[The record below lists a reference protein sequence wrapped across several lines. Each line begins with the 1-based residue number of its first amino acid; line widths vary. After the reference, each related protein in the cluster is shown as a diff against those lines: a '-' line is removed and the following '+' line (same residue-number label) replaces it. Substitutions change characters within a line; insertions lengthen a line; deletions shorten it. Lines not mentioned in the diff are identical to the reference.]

1 MRRSNISED
10 FNHLVT
16 ILTSKNFLNCQ
27 ILCNEVPFFIADYD
41 IAKDNEMKKMQAQLI
56 KKLAEFDVK
65 VLNVNIYDLSI
76 DILKQNDDW
85 DWCIENEQTISKD
98 KLKEELQGILDV
110 QDVITPAITKLMNE
124 TDYDIMFLTGIG
136 EVFPYIRSH
145 NILNNLQKFA
155 KEKPTLM
162 FFPGEYIN
170 YQNTGSTLNL
180 FGKLQDDKYYRAAN
194 IYEIQEV

>member
-162 FFPGEYIN
+162 FFPVEYIN

>member
-1 MRRSNISED
+1 MRKYNISDD
-10 FNHLVT
+10 FNHLVK
-16 ILTSKNFLNCQ
+16 ILTSKNFLQCQ

-41 IAKDNEMKKMQAQLI
+41 IAKEDEMKKMQAQLI
-56 KKLAEFDVK
+56 KKLADFDVK
-65 VLNVNIYDLSI
+65 VLNINIYDLTV
-76 DILKQNDDW
+76 DILKENDDW
-85 DWCIENEQTISKD
+85 QWYMENEQSITKD
-98 KLKEELQGILDV
+98 RLKDDLQSILDV
-110 QDVITPAITKLMNE
+110 ETVVTPAITKLMSE

-180 FGKLQDDKYYRAAN
+180 FGKLCDDKYYRAAN